1 MACALCTYETNKLVR
16 IHSVRLGSLKWSLNA
31 TILLGICLVM
41 LWNRKYQHFDQVVS
55 SVTAKVKGVAQ
66 MHLPGQG
73 GVVWDVADYSGP
85 SQSFLVVTNV
95 IVTNK
100 QKQGRCP
107 EPPVSGRLCRHDNDC
122 DSSTWSQ
129 HSNGIQTGSCVKFD
143 ALTRTCEVTAW
154 CPIETKTRPPRPAVL
169 ASAENFTVLIKNNIR
184 FPAFN
189 FIRRNILPEMDDAYL
204 RSCQRANDS
213 LCPIFRLGDVVRQ
226 AGQNFSQMAVEG
238 GVIGIQIKWD
248 CNLDL
253 LTRRCLP
260 RYSFRRLDENES
272 NKTLYPGFNFRFAKY
287 NMVDGVEE
295 RTLYKAFGIR
305 FDILVFGQAGKFS
318 IIQLVVYIGS
328 TLSYYALTTVL
339 MDWLIETSCYSADVG
354 QNYGE
359 KKVESVED
367 GKKGVLSV
375 SYVDQDHIRV
385 VKMSLKRRL
394 QDANT
399 VAVETR
405 REDAGHVTMAV
416 SVLLQ
421 AQVDPRPV
429 PDPKPDFER
438 PSWCGCGRCTASAL
452 PQEELCCRR
461 SEGPC
466 ISSSALFERLVLHRP
481 LLEALLLYRDP
492 LSPAPATRRSAAT
505 RSHSTATL
513 RHCAYQQYVAWRF
526 GVPPAT
532 TCPAIPRCCV
542 GRIREEFPSPDGRY
556 SGFTLANAAPAITTQ
571 D

>member
-55 SVTAKVKGVAQ
+55 SVTAKVKGVAL

-73 GVVWDVADYSGP
+73 GVVWDVADYSRP
-85 SQSFLVVTNV
+85 SQDKKSFLVVTNV

-122 DSSTWSQ
+122 DTSTWSQ
-129 HSNGIQTGSCVKFD
+129 HSNGIQTGLCVKFD

-189 FIRRNILPEMDDAYL
+189 FI
-204 RSCQRANDS
+204 
-213 LCPIFRLGDVVRQ
+213 RLGDVVRQ

-339 MDWLIETSCYSADVG
+339 MDWLIQTSCYSADVG

-416 SVLLQ
+416 SVLQ

-429 PDPKPDFER
+429 LKPDTER
-438 PSWCGCGRCTASAL
+438 QSWCGCGRCTASAL

-492 LSPAPATRRSAAT
+492 LSPAPAAT
-505 RSHSTATL
+505 SGHSTATL

-526 GVPPAT
+526 GVPPAA

-556 SGFTLANAAPAITTQ
+556 SGFTLANATPAITTQ

>member
-1 MACALCTYETNKLVR
+1 MACPLCTYETNKLVR

-31 TILLGICLVM
+31 TILLGICLMM

-55 SVTAKVKGVAQ
+55 SVTAKVKGVAR

-73 GVVWDVADYSGP
+73 GVVWDVADYSGL
-85 SQSFLVVTNV
+85 SQDKKSFLVVTNV
-95 IVTNK
+95 IVTSK
-100 QKQGRCP
+100 QRQGRCA

-122 DSSTWSQ
+122 DTSTWSQ

-184 FPAFN
+184 FPVFN
-189 FIRRNILPEMDDAYL
+189 FIRRNILPEMDDVYL

-260 RYSFRRLDENES
+260 TYSFRRLDENDS

-339 MDWLIETSCYSADVG
+339 MDWLIQTSCYSADVG

-359 KKVESVED
+359 KKVELVED
-367 GKKGVLSV
+367 DEKDVLSV
-375 SYVDQDHIRV
+375 SYLDQDHIRL

-429 PDPKPDFER
+429 PVLKPDAER

-466 ISSSALFERLVLHRP
+466 ISSSVLFERLVLHRP

-492 LSPAPATRRSAAT
+492 LSPAPASTRG
-505 RSHSTATL
+505 HGTATL

-526 GVPPAT
+526 GVPPAAA
-532 TCPAIPRCCV
+532 CPTIPRCCV
-542 GRIREEFPSPDGRY
+542 SRIREEFPSPDGRY
-556 SGFTLANAAPAITTQ
+556 SGFTLLNPAPNKTTQ
-571 D
+571 G